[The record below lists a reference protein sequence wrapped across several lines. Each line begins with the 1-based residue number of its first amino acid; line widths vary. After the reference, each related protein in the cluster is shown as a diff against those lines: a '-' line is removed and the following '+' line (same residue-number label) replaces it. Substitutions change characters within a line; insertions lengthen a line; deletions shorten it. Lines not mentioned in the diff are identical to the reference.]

1 MKKMLLLVF
10 PVLLVLASCTR
21 TYIDPRPPIDE
32 SVWLAKE
39 RGVVVYS
46 GFDCDFF
53 VVETRFGYSVL
64 RGWGGFTPVRGAVLY
79 GDFSRFG
86 GGSFY
91 NRSEA
96 YIQQANVIDYWLSY
110 WDALDLADFE
120 CSY

>member
-1 MKKMLLLVF
+1 MNKMLLFVL
-10 PVLLVLASCTR
+10 PVLLVFASCTR
-21 TYIDPRPPIDE
+21 TYVDPRPPIDE
-32 SVWLAKE
+32 SVWLNKE

-53 VVETRFGYSVL
+53 VVETRFGYSVV
-64 RGWGGFTPVRGAVLY
+64 RSWGGLAPVRGAVLY

-86 GGSFY
+86 VRSFY
-91 NRSEA
+91 NRTEG
-96 YIQQANVIDYWLSY
+96 YIEQANVIDYWLSY

>member
-1 MKKMLLLVF
+1 MNKMLLFFL

-21 TYIDPRPPIDE
+21 TYVDPRPPIDE
-32 SVWLAKE
+32 SVWLNKE

-53 VVETRFGYSVL
+53 VVETRFGYSVV
-64 RGWGGFTPVRGAVLY
+64 RSWGGFTPARGAVLY

-86 GGSFY
+86 VRSFY
-91 NRSEA
+91 NRTEG
-96 YIQQANVIDYWLSY
+96 YIEQANVIDYWLSY